1 MASKPQRT
9 SSRPCGRSPK
19 GSCGPTATLH
29 PTRRGSSARCSRP
42 GTTACH
48 GTAWCAR
55 TAASRWATS
64 SGTCSQRRASRCA
77 TDAWT
82 SHGRASPL
90 PGETGAR
97 PTRHED
103 LIPQNAPRHGRC
115 VRVGRESSCASAH
128 LRGWGLADHVG
139 YRKSPLPDHVCN
151 EMRVVGRERRD
162 GVPEMVGDPVERPSG
177 GGSADSRTHAVGP
190 RIRARGPIP
199 AARRVSPCSART
211 RHA

>member
-103 LIPQNAPRHGRC
+103 LIPQNAPATGGACESEESRHALLRICAAGAWLITSATERVRC
-115 VRVGRESSCASAH
+115 PTMSAMRCAWWAESVATEFPRWSAIR
-128 LRGWGLADHVG
+128 L
-139 YRKSPLPDHVCN
+139 
-151 EMRVVGRERRD
+151 
-162 GVPEMVGDPVERPSG
+162 SG
-177 GGSADSRTHAVGP
+177 HPAVDQQT
-190 RIRARGPIP
+190 RARMP
-199 AARRVSPCSART
+199 
-211 RHA
+211 